1 MAAPEHV
8 PTNPLEEVRAYE
20 SPPRRADSWRAD
32 RPADFADDHRQP
44 VGDLLGSPGPDQ
56 GYALRL
62 ARLLE
67 PELHLTEH
75 EHAKDA
81 LAGIV
86 AIGLKRASVLGRAP
100 VIHDLRIAATIFGFL
115 DPSPDRE
122 LVSLRH
128 RLFEEVSHFHH
139 YMELRRLVDM
149 VPASVLRLT
158 PAQVTDRYRAGWREQ
173 LAPEHESGE
182 ARRQA

>member
-8 PTNPLEEVRAYE
+8 PIDPNQDVRTYS
-20 SPPRRADSWRAD
+20 SPPRRPNSWRAD

-44 VGDLLGSPGPDQ
+44 TGDLLGSQGPDQ

-62 ARLLE
+62 ARILE
-67 PELHLTEH
+67 PELALTEG

-86 AIGLKRASVLGRAP
+86 AVGLKRASALGRAP

-115 DPSPDRE
+115 DPSSDGE
-122 LVSLRH
+122 LVTLR
-128 RLFEEVSHFHH
+128 RELFEEVSHFHH

-149 VPASVLRLT
+149 VPVEVLRQT
-158 PAQVTDRYRAGWREQ
+158 PEQVTDAHRRGWRDLIQ
-173 LAPEHESGE
+173 LDVTPAG
-182 ARRQA
+182 

>member
-8 PTNPLEEVRAYE
+8 PTKPNQDVRTYG
-20 SPPRRADSWRAD
+20 SPPRRPDSWRAD

-67 PELHLTEH
+67 PELHLTEG

-100 VIHDLRIAATIFGFL
+100 VVHDLRIAATLFGYL
-115 DPSPDRE
+115 DAAPDPE
-122 LVSLRH
+122 LVALR
-128 RLFEEVSHFHH
+128 RELFEELSHFHH
-139 YMELRRLVDM
+139 YMELRGLVDM
-149 VPASVLRLT
+149 VHPAVLRQT
-158 PAQVTDRYRAGWREQ
+158 PAQVADAYRSDWRSQ
-173 LAPEHESGE
+173 LELDGAHPGT
-182 ARRQA
+182 

>member
-8 PTNPLEEVRAYE
+8 PTKPNQDVRTYG
-20 SPPRRADSWRAD
+20 SPPRRPDSWRAE

-67 PELHLTEH
+67 PELHLAEG

-86 AIGLKRASVLGRAP
+86 AVGLKRASVLGRAP
-100 VIHDLRIAATIFGFL
+100 VVHDLRIAATLFGFL
-115 DPSPDRE
+115 DASPEPELVALRRE
-122 LVSLRH
+122 LL
-128 RLFEEVSHFHH
+128 EEVSHFHH
-139 YMELRRLVDM
+139 YMELRRVVDM
-149 VPASVLRLT
+149 VPTAVLRQS
-158 PAQVTDRYRAGWREQ
+158 PAQVADAYRAGWRHQ
-173 LAPEHESGE
+173 LQLDA
-182 ARRQA
+182 